1 MGRLPRRRNNR
12 IGWCFYPCMH
22 VASTSITTVR
32 SRLRRPHPGRAKS
45 RITRIPA
52 LPLDP
57 VAAADAAGLHY
68 VNPEG
73 IGIRRLPSGRG
84 FVYRDAGGK
93 LVRDAAT
100 LARIRSLAIPPAYR
114 DVWISRDAKGHIQ
127 AIGRDDRGRKQYRYH
142 AEWKTV
148 RDAAKYGK
156 LLLFAQALPQIR
168 ARVEHDLALPGL
180 PKEKVLAA
188 VVRLLERTLAR
199 VGNEQYAK
207 ANKSF
212 GLTTLR
218 NRHARVKGGQ
228 IVFEFRAKHGIHRH
242 IDLEDKKLARIVKK
256 CQELPGQALFGYL
269 NEEGTPRNIASED
282 VNAYLREI
290 TGEEITAKDFRT
302 WAGTK
307 LAIVALRHIGGF
319 ASKGAA
325 KKNVL
330 RAVEGVAK
338 MLGNTAAVCRKCYI
352 HPAVLDGYV
361 EGKLDALL
369 KGERVRA
376 RRRFGAEEVALVQF
390 LEAAAKK

>member
-1 MGRLPRRRNNR
+1 
-12 IGWCFYPCMH
+12 MH
-22 VASTSITTVR
+22 LSSISAGLV
-32 SRLRRPHPGRAKS
+32 RPHPARARTKA
-45 RITRIPA
+45 RVRRVPA
-52 LPLDP
+52 LPLEP
-57 VAAADAAGLHY
+57 IEAAVAAGLHY
-68 VNPEG
+68 INPEG

-84 FVYRDAGGK
+84 FAYREMGGK
-93 LVRDAAT
+93 LVRDEAT

-114 DVWISRDAKGHIQ
+114 DVWISKDTKDHIQ
-127 AIGRDDRGRKQYRYH
+127 AVGRDARGRKQYRYH

-156 LLLFAQALPQIR
+156 LLLFAQVLPQIR
-168 ARVEHDLALPGL
+168 ARVERDLALPGL

-207 ANKSF
+207 TNKSF

-218 NRHARVKGGQ
+218 NRHVRVKGGQ
-228 IVFEFRAKHGIHRH
+228 IVFDFRGKHGIHRH

-269 NEEGTPRNIASED
+269 DDDGTARSIASED

-307 LAIVALRHIGGF
+307 LAVVALRHIGG
-319 ASKGAA
+319 SKGKGAA

-338 MLGNTAAVCRKCYI
+338 LLGNTAAICRKCYI

-361 EGKLDALL
+361 DGKLEALL
-369 KGERVRA
+369 KRERAKA
-376 RRRFGAEEVALVQF
+376 RRGLGAEEVALVQF
-390 LEAAAKK
+390 LKAAAKP

>member
-1 MGRLPRRRNNR
+1 
-12 IGWCFYPCMH
+12 MH
-22 VASTSITTVR
+22 VSSVSANAAPSRSARPPAR
-32 SRLRRPHPGRAKS
+32 SRRP
-45 RITRIPA
+45 PA
-52 LPLDP
+52 VVLPLDP
-57 VAAADAAGLHY
+57 VDAADAAGLHY

-84 FVYRDAGGK
+84 FVYRHARGT
-93 LVRDAAT
+93 LVHDEAT

-114 DVWISRDAKGHIQ
+114 DVWISKDAKGHIQ
-127 AIGRDDRGRKQYRYH
+127 AVGRDARGRKQYRYH
-142 AEWKTV
+142 SEWKTV

-156 LLLFAQALPQIR
+156 LLLFAQVLPQIR

-207 ANKSF
+207 TNKSF

-218 NRHARVKGGQ
+218 NRHVRVKGRQ
-228 IVFEFRAKHGIHRH
+228 IVFDFRAKHGIQRH
-242 IDLEDKKLARIVKK
+242 IDLEDKKLARIVKQ

-269 NEEGTPRNIASED
+269 DEDGTPRNIASED

-307 LAIVALRHIGGF
+307 LAVVALRHIGGF
-319 ASKGAA
+319 ASKGTA

-330 RAVEGVAK
+330 RAVESVAK
-338 MLGNTAAVCRKCYI
+338 MLGNTAAICRKCYI
-352 HPAVLDGYV
+352 HPAVLEGYT
-361 EGKLDALL
+361 EGQLEAVL
-369 KGERVRA
+369 KPGRIRA
-376 RRRFGAEEVALVQF
+376 GRGLGTEEIALVKF
-390 LEAAAKK
+390 LKAAAKQ

>member
-1 MGRLPRRRNNR
+1 
-12 IGWCFYPCMH
+12 MH
-22 VASTSITTVR
+22 VASISITNGHPDLGR
-32 SRLRRPHPGRAKS
+32 PRRRGRRAQSRLIR
-45 RITRIPA
+45 TPA

-57 VAAADAAGLHY
+57 VAAADAAGLRY
-68 VNPEG
+68 ANPEG
-73 IGIRRLPSGRG
+73 IGIRRLSSGRG
-84 FVYRDAGGK
+84 FVYRDKGGK
-93 LVRDAAT
+93 LVRDEAT

-114 DVWISRDAKGHIQ
+114 DVWISKDAIGHIQ
-127 AIGRDDRGRKQYRYH
+127 AIGRDARGRKQYRYH

-156 LLLFAQALPQIR
+156 LLLFAHVLPKIR
-168 ARVEHDLALPGL
+168 ARVAHDLGLQGL

-199 VGNEQYAK
+199 VGNEHYAK
-207 ANKSF
+207 TNKSF

-228 IVFEFRAKHGIHRH
+228 IVFDFRAKHGIHRH
-242 IDLEDKKLARIVKK
+242 IDLEDKKLARIVKQ

-269 NEEGTPRNIASED
+269 DDEGTPRNIASED

-307 LAIVALRHIGGF
+307 LAVVALRHIGGF

-325 KKNVL
+325 KKNIL

-338 MLGNTAAVCRKCYI
+338 MLGNTAAICRKCYI

-369 KGERVRA
+369 RREGA
-376 RRRFGAEEVALVQF
+376 RSRGGLGAEEVALVKF
-390 LEAAAKK
+390 LKAAAKT